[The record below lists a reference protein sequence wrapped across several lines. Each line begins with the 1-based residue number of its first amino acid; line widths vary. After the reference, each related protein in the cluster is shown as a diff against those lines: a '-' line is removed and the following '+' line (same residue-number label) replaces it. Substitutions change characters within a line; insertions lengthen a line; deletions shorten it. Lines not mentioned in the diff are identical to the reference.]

1 MKTKD
6 KRTILILFLLGL
18 LLAIAA
24 PYLSDFIFSLQK
36 FFDFSWNELQIMAI
50 IHSIQLGGLI
60 LSGWGMVLLWKKKN
74 TAGGEGDIE
83 NQP

>member
-18 LLAIAA
+18 LLVIAA

-50 IHSIQLGGLI
+50 IPSIQLGGLI
-60 LSGWGMVLLWKKKN
+60 LSGWGMILFWKKKN
-74 TAGGEGDIE
+74 TAGGEEGIE
-83 NQP
+83 NRP